1 MLLKK
6 FAHLFHPLKIISE
19 NSVKVRMTDFN
30 APIAV
35 NAKYIIS
42 RYHESL
48 FCTSVSNYFTV
59 TLFQLLHLLA
69 HYSTDQDLLQIWSI
83 FSLALSILNIQEFF
97 RDKNILF
104 GNARARPVKVSWT
117 YKTRTIK
124 L

>member
-1 MLLKK
+1 MTSGDGAPQSKSPTHTFGGCKTFGKRNIKNVFNQMLLKK

-59 TLFQLLHLLA
+59 TLFQLLHLLR
-69 HYSTDQDLLQIWSI
+69 HYSTDHNLLQI
-83 FSLALSILNIQEFF
+83 
-97 RDKNILF
+97 
-104 GNARARPVKVSWT
+104 
-117 YKTRTIK
+117 
-124 L
+124 